1 MRLEYLY
8 YFKHLAEVGNY
19 TKAAGD
25 LFIAQPTLSMAMKR
39 MENELGFPLFDR
51 AGSRLVLTAPG
62 EAFYSNVKP
71 MLASYERG
79 LALAR
84 ECQGKERTDLRIAA
98 TNPIQ
103 NPDFAK
109 AILDFKKS
117 QPVTPFIKVD
127 HGYTV
132 DLVQRLREGELD
144 VVFGSELPNMQDLSL
159 TYFWSQPLVAAVNV
173 NSPLANRKTINLDDL
188 HNFELITYRA
198 DVTPDCHQIQD
209 LLEQHDLECRYE
221 FDQEINMASVIS
233 TELQTVALPYYSH
246 LLDSYADI
254 KCIPL
259 EGVRLDFHK
268 LYLICRKERHLQIVQ
283 AFISFMKNYHM
294 PENRGPVA

>member
-19 TKAAGD
+19 TKAASD
-25 LFIAQPTLSMAMKR
+25 LYIAQPTLSMAMKR

-51 AGSRLVLTAPG
+51 SGSRLMLTAPG
-62 EAFYSNVKP
+62 EAFYSNIKP

-79 LALAR
+79 LALAQ

-98 TNPIQ
+98 TNPLQ
-103 NPDFAK
+103 NADFAK

-117 QPVTPFIKVD
+117 QPITPFIKVD
-127 HGYTV
+127 HGYTT

-173 NSPLANRKTINLDDL
+173 ECPLANRTTIDLNDL
-188 HNFELITYRA
+188 HDYEIITYRS
-198 DVTPDCHQIQD
+198 DVTPDCYQIED
-209 LLEQHDLECRYE
+209 LLNRYGLDCRYE

-233 TELQTVALPYYSH
+233 TELKTVALPYYSH
-246 LLDSYADI
+246 LLDSYTNI

-259 EGVRLDFHK
+259 EGVHLDFHK
-268 LYLICRKERHLQIVQ
+268 LYLICRKERHLQVVQ
-283 AFISFMKNYHM
+283 AFIDFMKNYHI
-294 PENRGPVA
+294 PENHGPAV